1 MAQELISIIIK
12 YLFPSPVKKKKM
24 FHTHEIE
31 GWQPE
36 LIYGIL
42 RTIDLPVN
50 FSSFLVV
57 TGRMLQSQN

>member
-1 MAQELISIIIK
+1 MS
-12 YLFPSPVKKKKM
+12 
-24 FHTHEIE
+24 HTHEIE

-50 FSSFLVV
+50 FSSFLIA
-57 TGRMLQSQN
+57 TGRMPQSQN

>member
-1 MAQELISIIIK
+1 
-12 YLFPSPVKKKKM
+12 M
-24 FHTHEIE
+24 FHRHEIE

-50 FSSFLVV
+50 FLVFSLLLEGCLRV
-57 TGRMLQSQN
+57 

>member
-1 MAQELISIIIK
+1 MS
-12 YLFPSPVKKKKM
+12 
-24 FHTHEIE
+24 HTHEIE

-50 FSSFLVV
+50 FSSFLIA
-57 TGRMLQSQN
+57 TGRMPQSQD